1 MKDVRIVVFGSGGV
15 GKTKLCERYICQIF
29 VEKYDPNIEESYRKV
44 FVVDGSSYVIELLD
58 TAGTQQFTAM
68 RDLYIKNANGIII
81 VYSIISETSFTD
93 VPDIHSTILGVRSEK
108 GWDNP
113 PIIIA
118 GNKIDL
124 ADKRVISKE
133 SGEEL
138 ANQLGCAFLETSAK
152 TPTNVDELFETCGR
166 MIIQHKYPTLPAKKK
181 GGGCSLI

>member
-1 MKDVRIVVFGSGGV
+1 M
-15 GKTKLCERYICQIF
+15 
-29 VEKYDPNIEESYRKV
+29 
-44 FVVDGSSYVIELLD
+44 
-58 TAGTQQFTAM
+58 
-68 RDLYIKNANGIII
+68 
-81 VYSIISETSFTD
+81 
-93 VPDIHSTILGVRSEK
+93 GVRNE
-108 GWDNP
+108 GGCAHT

-124 ADKRVISKE
+124 NDQRVILKE